1 MSCNCISHSFFIEAY
16 REAHRFLDPLTH
28 RKDDCYAII
37 PGRTGPGDPIRWAHV
52 HLAVFIICQIIGI
65 ILLHYVFRIITYL
78 INRYT
83 QLPQDI
89 LKHQFIKAIYQAYQ
103 DAEIKLLERTP

>member
-1 MSCNCISHSFFIEAY
+1 MPLSLDGL
-16 REAHRFLDPLTH
+16 AHEIQ
-28 RKDDCYAII
+28 Y
-37 PGRTGPGDPIRWAHV
+37 GGPHV
-52 HLAVFIICQIIGI
+52 HLAVIIICQIIGI
-65 ILLHYVFRIITYL
+65 ILLHYVFHIITYL

>member
-1 MSCNCISHSFFIEAY
+1 MTVMPLSLDSLAY
-16 REAHRFLDPLTH
+16 EIQ
-28 RKDDCYAII
+28 Y
-37 PGRTGPGDPIRWAHV
+37 GGPHV

>member
-1 MSCNCISHSFFIEAY
+1 MPLSLDSLAY
-16 REAHRFLDPLTH
+16 EIQ
-28 RKDDCYAII
+28 Y
-37 PGRTGPGDPIRWAHV
+37 GGPHV

-89 LKHQFIKAIYQAYQ
+89 LKHHLKHQFIKAIYQAYQ

>member
-1 MSCNCISHSFFIEAY
+1 MPLSLDSLAY
-16 REAHRFLDPLTH
+16 EIQ
-28 RKDDCYAII
+28 Y
-37 PGRTGPGDPIRWAHV
+37 GGPHV
-52 HLAVFIICQIIGI
+52 HLVVFIICQIIGI
-65 ILLHYVFRIITYL
+65 ILLHCVFRIITYL

>member
-1 MSCNCISHSFFIEAY
+1 MRSNTVGHTFTSRS
-16 REAHRFLDPLTH
+16 
-28 RKDDCYAII
+28 
-37 PGRTGPGDPIRWAHV
+37 
-52 HLAVFIICQIIGI
+52 CQIIGI

>member
-1 MSCNCISHSFFIEAY
+1 MPLSLDSLAY
-16 REAHRFLDPLTH
+16 EIQ
-28 RKDDCYAII
+28 Y
-37 PGRTGPGDPIRWAHV
+37 GGPHV
-52 HLAVFIICQIIGI
+52 HLAVFIIYQIIGI
-65 ILLHYVFRIITYL
+65 LLLHYVFRIITYL

>member
-1 MSCNCISHSFFIEAY
+1 MPLSLDGL
-16 REAHRFLDPLTH
+16 AHEIQ
-28 RKDDCYAII
+28 Y
-37 PGRTGPGDPIRWAHV
+37 GGPHV

-83 QLPQDI
+83 QLP
-89 LKHQFIKAIYQAYQ
+89 
-103 DAEIKLLERTP
+103 

>member
-1 MSCNCISHSFFIEAY
+1 MPLSLNSLAY
-16 REAHRFLDPLTH
+16 EIQ
-28 RKDDCYAII
+28 YS
-37 PGRTGPGDPIRWAHV
+37 GPHV

-103 DAEIKLLERTP
+103 EAEIKLLERTP

>member
-1 MSCNCISHSFFIEAY
+1 MPLS
-16 REAHRFLDPLTH
+16 LDSLT
-28 RKDDCYAII
+28 YEIQY
-37 PGRTGPGDPIRWAHV
+37 GGPHV
-52 HLAVFIICQIIGI
+52 HLVVFIICQIIGI

>member
-1 MSCNCISHSFFIEAY
+1 MPLSLDSLAY
-16 REAHRFLDPLTH
+16 ELQ
-28 RKDDCYAII
+28 Y
-37 PGRTGPGDPIRWAHV
+37 GGPHG
-52 HLAVFIICQIIGI
+52 HLVVFIICQIIGI

>member
-1 MSCNCISHSFFIEAY
+1 MPLSLDSLAY
-16 REAHRFLDPLTH
+16 EIQ
-28 RKDDCYAII
+28 Y
-37 PGRTGPGDPIRWAHV
+37 GGPHV
-52 HLAVFIICQIIGI
+52 HLVVFIICQIIGI

-83 QLPQDI
+83 HLPQDI

>member
-1 MSCNCISHSFFIEAY
+1 MPLSLDSLAY
-16 REAHRFLDPLTH
+16 EIQ
-28 RKDDCYAII
+28 Y
-37 PGRTGPGDPIRWAHV
+37 GGPHV

-65 ILLHYVFRIITYL
+65 ILLHYVFCIITYL

>member
-1 MSCNCISHSFFIEAY
+1 MTVMPLSLDSLAY
-16 REAHRFLDPLTH
+16 EIQ
-28 RKDDCYAII
+28 Y
-37 PGRTGPGDPIRWAHV
+37 GGPHV
-52 HLAVFIICQIIGI
+52 HLVVFIICQIIGI

>member
-1 MSCNCISHSFFIEAY
+1 MPLSLDSLAY
-16 REAHRFLDPLTH
+16 EIQ
-28 RKDDCYAII
+28 Y
-37 PGRTGPGDPIRWAHV
+37 GGPHV
-52 HLAVFIICQIIGI
+52 HLVVFIICQIIGI

>member
-1 MSCNCISHSFFIEAY
+1 MPLSLDSLAY
-16 REAHRFLDPLTH
+16 EIQ
-28 RKDDCYAII
+28 Y
-37 PGRTGPGDPIRWAHV
+37 GGPHV
-52 HLAVFIICQIIGI
+52 HLVVFIICQIIGI

-103 DAEIKLLERTP
+103 DAEIKLLECTP